1 MMIKSQVGGLPL
13 PSMNASSFNDIDFR
27 NRVELQQQLEGEKEK
42 LKKLKEVDEKV
53 IPDYEGMQICLG
65 FEANK
70 KNAKERKV
78 IHKPVFGNKVNLY
91 ITRAFLFQTRVN
103 LR

>member
-42 LKKLKEVDEKV
+42 LKKLKEKLDK
-53 IPDYEGMQICLG
+53 
-65 FEANK
+65 
-70 KNAKERKV
+70 AKEIYPDLAEKL
-78 IHKPVFGNKVNLY
+78 G
-91 ITRAFLFQTRVN
+91 
-103 LR
+103 